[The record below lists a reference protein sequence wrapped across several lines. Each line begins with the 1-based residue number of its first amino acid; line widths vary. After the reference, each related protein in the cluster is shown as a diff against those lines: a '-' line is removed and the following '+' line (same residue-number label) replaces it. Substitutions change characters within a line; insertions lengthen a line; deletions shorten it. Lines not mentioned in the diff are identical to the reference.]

1 MSGRKCRENAPG
13 RRAFSCRGIHAP
25 PVSIKAHTAPH
36 VRTQARLACVL
47 VHSVP
52 LHHEF
57 FNALL
62 LSCNVRSIELLL
74 IELLDDQLYR

>member
-1 MSGRKCRENAPG
+1 MPGRKCRENAPG
-13 RRAFSCRGIHAP
+13 RRAFSCRGILAP
-25 PVSIKAHTAPH
+25 PVSVKAHTAPN

-74 IELLDDQLYR
+74 IELLDD